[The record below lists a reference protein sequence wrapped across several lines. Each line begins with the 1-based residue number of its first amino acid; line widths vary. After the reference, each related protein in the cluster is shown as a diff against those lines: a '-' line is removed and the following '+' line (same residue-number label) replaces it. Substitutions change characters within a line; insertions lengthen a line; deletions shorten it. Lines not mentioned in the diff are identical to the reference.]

1 MMDLIP
7 VLVDGAIVLNLQNY
21 CPSKSDCCD
30 SCSQLI
36 LFTHNWL
43 KTVELEYAVFDLLDE
58 KYICPTF
65 LDELLQLRKRLKF
78 PFLFSGVM
86 EQPRRHIE
94 RFNYQD
100 YYPLFISPEDAIRAL
115 RIQHPG
121 ITESSNR
128 GTINLGLSVL
138 TSWKSYFDQSKPSA
152 AEVYE
157 SRHAKVD
164 YT

>member
-7 VLVDGAIVLNLQNY
+7 VLVDGAIVLNLQNS
-21 CPSKSDCCD
+21 CQSKSDSCEP
-30 SCSQLI
+30 CSQLI
-36 LFTHNWL
+36 LYTHNWL

-58 KYICPTF
+58 KTICPTF
-65 LDELLQLRKRLKF
+65 LEELLQLRKRLKF

-86 EQPRRHIE
+86 EQARRHIE

-100 YYPLFISPEDAIRAL
+100 HYPLFISPEDAIRAL

-128 GTINLGLSVL
+128 SAINFGLTVL
-138 TSWKSYFDQSKPSA
+138 TSWKSF
-152 AEVYE
+152 YE
-157 SRHAKVD
+157 QNKAITSEAYEARHARE
-164 YT
+164 